1 MNKEDVGSKRPL
13 SHGNVTDLKAKEKES
28 SEIERHTEEFL
39 KAGGKVKK
47 MAKFIAKV
55 FKA

>member
-1 MNKEDVGSKRPL
+1 MKKEDIGAKRPL
-13 SHGNVTDLKAKEKES
+13 SHGNVTDLKAKKKES
-28 SEIERHTEEFL
+28 AEIERHTEEFL

>member
-1 MNKEDVGSKRPL
+1 MNKEDIGAKRPL
-13 SHGNVTDLKAKEKES
+13 SQGNVIDLKAKTEES
-28 SEIERHTEEFL
+28 AEIERHTQEFL